1 MAHAQTLAPF
11 LAFPRV
17 TISSLSTLTSASA
30 AATAQR
36 TALLAH
42 LLKNNSAEH
51 TRKSGAIFSA
61 FFFNKNFQGAIM
73 NNLTENERVDQV
85 NDSLSLIQKKDGL
98 TFGTDALLLAAYIS
112 GKFDTGIEI
121 GGGSGIISMLLL
133 TREKVKKITAIEVQE
148 DYAAL
153 IRRNARLNG
162 LSESLTSVY
171 ADAREYKA
179 SSEVSIVF
187 TNPPY
192 MKAGGGKRNDTDAK
206 NAARHEMNGDIGE
219 LIGAAA
225 RMLKY
230 GGTFAA
236 VYRPDRIT
244 DIIFAMR
251 DKKIEPKRMTFVHA
265 DTTSEASMVLIE
277 GKRGGGCGLQLTR
290 PLIIYKDRSHTEYG
304 EDMDY
309 IMRFGSF
316 PKEYKR

>member
-1 MAHAQTLAPF
+1 VAHAQTLAPF

-17 TISSLSTLTSASA
+17 TISSLSTLTNASA
-30 AATAQR
+30 AVTVQR

-42 LLKNNSAEH
+42 LLKSNSAEH
-51 TRKSGAIFSA
+51 TRESGATFSA
-61 FFFNKNFQGAIM
+61 FFFNKSIEDTVMNDIM
-73 NNLTENERVDQV
+73 ENERLDQV

-148 DYAAL
+148 DYASL
-153 IRRNARLNG
+153 IKRNAELNG
-162 LSESLTSVY
+162 LDTRLTSLH
-171 ADAREYKA
+171 ADAREYKPD
-179 SSEVSIVF
+179 SEVSIVF

-192 MKAGGGKRNDTDAK
+192 MKADGGKRNDTDAK

-265 DTTSEASMVLIE
+265 DTASESSMVLIE

-290 PLIIYKDRSHTEYG
+290 PLIIYKDKSHTEYTD
-304 EDMDY
+304 DMNY
-309 IMRFGSF
+309 IMQFGSF